1 MILSD
6 TLNIN
11 VFFMEAVQ
19 VFLSFQWK
27 RTPFMKEMDRILQF
41 TNPESSTFKK
51 GFLCTPDRFFFIRGY
66 FSKLFSISHKSE
78 DLLRQAWY
86 II

>member
-1 MILSD
+1 
-6 TLNIN
+6 
-11 VFFMEAVQ
+11 
-19 VFLSFQWK
+19 
-27 RTPFMKEMDRILQF
+27 MKEMDRILQF

-51 GFLCTPDRFFFIRGY
+51 GFLFTPDRFFFIRGY
-66 FSKLFSISHKSE
+66 FSKLFSISRKSE